1 VWARRNISEFGSL
14 APRRTSSSAKSTS
27 YQRHLNRGGIVHGGA
42 LLAFADDLGGT
53 VARLNVPDG
62 FRTTTIA
69 RRREFLSPRAR
80 EEPILPDVQ
89 NGARITIQRPET
101 DAICSRRGGRLV
113 QWTAG
118 RRRSRRDSRLIV
130 KTSPRFAVNWPA
142 LASSILE
149 DSGPVFT
156 NRRCGAISPVRSVP
170 DPPASTAPRAREEI
184 KTHEWIPIEADQPY
198 DVQALPWLQSM
209 RSMSAA
215 KSLYRSP
222 GLWVA
227 ERIAAVASRCWSSGS
242 AAISALIESRC
253 GGVRESPQ

>member
-1 VWARRNISEFGSL
+1 MWARRNISEFGSL

-118 RRRSRRDSRLIV
+118 RRRSRRDSRLIEQ
-130 KTSPRFAVNWPA
+130 TSPRFTVNWPA

-149 DSGPVFT
+149 DPGPVFT
-156 NRRCGAISPVRSVP
+156 KSEVRS
-170 DPPASTAPRAREEI
+170 DLASAERAGSAGKHCSSRARGD
-184 KTHEWIPIEADQPY
+184 KN
-198 DVQALPWLQSM
+198 S
-209 RSMSAA
+209 
-215 KSLYRSP
+215 RSP
-222 GLWVA
+222 YRT
-227 ERIAAVASRCWSSGS
+227 RILCPANLASDHGRGGKAVARTR
-242 AAISALIESRC
+242 AARRGAVVGC
-253 GGVRESPQ
+253 CFA